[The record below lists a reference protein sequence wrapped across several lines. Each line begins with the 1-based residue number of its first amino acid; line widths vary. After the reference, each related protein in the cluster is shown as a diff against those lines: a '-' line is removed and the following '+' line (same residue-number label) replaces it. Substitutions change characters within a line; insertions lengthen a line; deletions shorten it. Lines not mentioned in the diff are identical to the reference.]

1 MKRKLITVLG
11 IVLVMMLA
19 FASPVF
25 AHDGVGG
32 DELAAADSMLIV
44 AGIFVVMSGLG
55 VLWSISNG
63 EFRNPEA
70 AKFNMLKTALYDEDG
85 NDLEKYVTIED
96 Q

>member
-1 MKRKLITVLG
+1 MKRKLVTVLG
-11 IVLVMMLA
+11 LVLIMLLA
-19 FASPVF
+19 FASPAF

-44 AGIFVVMSGLG
+44 AGVFVVMAGLG
-55 VLWSISNG
+55 ILWSIRNG

-70 AKFNMLKTALYDEDG
+70 VKFSMLKTALYDEDG
-85 NDLEKYVTIED
+85 NDLDKYVTIEE